1 MKDLDLTRDQHL
13 MSIRTN
19 GEEVD
24 SLKQRNAVG
33 VIKEKR

>member
-19 GEEVD
+19 GEEV
-24 SLKQRNAVG
+24 G
-33 VIKEKR
+33 VEKEKR